1 MYLFKY
7 TKLVSLKS
15 AKLEQLM
22 LCLMQF
28 NCAEV
33 VLKSN
38 YIYIFNSSKVELLQV
53 CFRYTLNI

>member
-28 NCAEV
+28 NCGEV

-38 YIYIFNSSKVELLQV
+38 YIYIYLIVLKWNYCKYASG
-53 CFRYTLNI
+53 TL